1 MMNQTK
7 AYSLEDLLYLME
19 RLRDPVTGCPW
30 DLAQD
35 FHSIVPHTLEE
46 AYEVADVIE
55 RQDFAQLPAELGD
68 LLFQVVY
75 YSQMAREES
84 RFEFADVVDTC
95 VRKLVRR
102 HPHVFPSGELYSQR
116 EAGKVEPQQVEQQWQ
131 QIKAQERAE
140 QQAQPAASVL
150 DGIALNL
157 PALTR
162 ATKLQKKA
170 AKVGFDWQELSSVLA
185 KIQEEIAEL
194 QEAIEQ
200 QDAQA
205 IEHELGDVL
214 FSVGNLAR
222 FVKVDPEQALRL
234 TNQRFY
240 QRFNYIEQRLVEQ
253 GKEITECDLATL
265 ESLWNAAKQSL
276 AKS

>member
-1 MMNQTK
+1 M
-7 AYSLEDLLYLME
+7 
-19 RLRDPVTGCPW
+19 
-30 DLAQD
+30 
-35 FHSIVPHTLEE
+35 
-46 AYEVADVIE
+46 
-55 RQDFAQLPAELGD
+55 
-68 LLFQVVY
+68 
-75 YSQMAREES
+75 
-84 RFEFADVVDTC
+84 
-95 VRKLVRR
+95 
-102 HPHVFPSGELYSQR
+102 
-116 EAGKVEPQQVEQQWQ
+116 
-131 QIKAQERAE
+131 
-140 QQAQPAASVL
+140 
-150 DGIALNL
+150 
-157 PALTR
+157 
-162 ATKLQKKA
+162 
-170 AKVGFDWQELSSVLA
+170 LA